1 MEFIKNM
8 EIKQLSYYINQA
20 KIIKPENNQKKIRIA
35 FVGSFSLNGFEET
48 IQVQCNDEKI
58 NCITYNS
65 PYNQFTQEI
74 LNENSNLY
82 KFKPDIIFL
91 LIDNRIIL
99 ENSFYFSNINSEN
112 KNKKHIDEK
121 INEIKNLIEVFTQK
135 SQSKIIIANFVI
147 PTYTPLGI
155 YESKIEYGIKEI
167 ILDLNKKL
175 KELSRNMDSCYVYD
189 FNSFVTKF
197 GEKNIL
203 DYKKMNY
210 GDIKINFDIIP
221 YLIYDFLGY
230 VKPILG
236 LNKKCLVL
244 DLDNTL
250 WGNIIGEDGI
260 EGIKIGPYP
269 EGRSFVEFQKVIKA
283 LSENGIILAI
293 NSKNNQKDAM
303 KAINEHPHMILREK
317 DFSCI
322 KINWNDKIS
331 NMREIAKDLNIG
343 LDSIVFFDDDPTNR
357 ELLRMSIPEVNT
369 IELPKDPSNYAQ
381 ILRNLNDFNV
391 LKITQDDTKRRIMY
405 EQEQNRQ
412 KLESSTEN
420 LNEYL
425 KKLNIKIKIKL
436 DDKFSIA
443 RISQLILKTNQF
455 NLTTKR
461 YQEEEI
467 KQFVDDQTIIVG
479 CAEVEDKFGES
490 GITNVFIIKKNSK
503 EWVIDTFLL
512 SCRIMGRGIEEAI
525 LGEILEIAKDKG
537 IERIKANFILTEK
550 NQPTKNFLKNY
561 GFEKDGENW
570 IFLLKNKIKI
580 PDYLEIELNE

>member
-1 MEFIKNM
+1 M
-8 EIKQLSYYINQA
+8 EIKELSHYINQA
-20 KIIKPENNQKKIRIA
+20 KIIKPENHQKKIRIA
-35 FVGSFSLNGFEET
+35 FAGSFSLNGFEET

-58 NCITYNS
+58 NCVTYNS

-175 KELSRNMDSCYVYD
+175 KELSRNIDSCYVYD

-221 YLIYDFLGY
+221 HLIYDFLGY
-230 VKPILG
+230 VKPIQG

-250 WGNIIGEDGI
+250 WGNIIGEDGF
-260 EGIKIGPYP
+260 EGIKMGPYP
-269 EGRSFVEFQKVIKA
+269 EGRSFVEFQKVIKS

-293 NSKNNQKDAM
+293 NSKNNQNETM
-303 KAINEHPHMILREK
+303 KVINEHPHMILREK

-331 NMREIAKDLNIG
+331 NMKEIAKELNIG
-343 LDSIVFFDDDPTNR
+343 LDSIVFFDDDPINR
-357 ELLRMSIPEVNT
+357 ELLRMSLPEVNT
-369 IELPKDPSNYAQ
+369 IELPKDPSIYAQ
-381 ILRNLNDFNV
+381 ILRDLNDFNT
-391 LKITQDDTKRRIMY
+391 LKITNDDVQRKTMY
-405 EQEQNRQ
+405 KQEQNRQ
-412 KLESSTEN
+412 KLQSSTEN

-425 KKLNIKIKIKL
+425 KKLDIKIKIKL
-436 DDKFSIA
+436 DDKLSVA

-461 YQEEEI
+461 YQEEQI
-467 KQFVDDQTIIVG
+467 KEFVKDETMIVG
-479 CAEVEDKFGES
+479 CSEIEDKFGEN
-490 GITNVFIIKKNSK
+490 GITNVFIIKTKPN
-503 EWVIDTFLL
+503 EWIIDTFLL
-512 SCRIMGRGIEEAI
+512 SCRIMGRGIEEGI
-525 LGEILEIAKDKG
+525 IGKILEIAKNKG
-537 IERIKANFILTEK
+537 IEKIIATFIPTEK
-550 NQPTKNFLKNY
+550 NKPAENFLKNY
-561 GFEKDGENW
+561 GFEKEDEKW

-580 PDYLEIELNE
+580 PDYLEVELK

>member
-1 MEFIKNM
+1 M
-8 EIKQLSYYINQA
+8 EIRELSHYINQS
-20 KIIKPENNQKKIRIA
+20 KIIKPKNHEKKIRIA

-58 NCITYNS
+58 NCLTYNS

-74 LNENSNLY
+74 LNDNSNLY
-82 KFKPDIIFL
+82 KFKPDITFL
-91 LIDNRIIL
+91 LIDNRVIL
-99 ENSFYFSNINSEN
+99 EDSFYFSNINS
-112 KNKKHIDEK
+112 KNKKYTDEK
-121 INEIKNLIEVFTQK
+121 INEIQNLIQVFTQK
-135 SQSKIIIANFVI
+135 SQSKIVMANFVI
-147 PTYTPLGI
+147 PTYTSLGI

-167 ILDLNKKL
+167 ILNLNKKL
-175 KELSRNMDSCYVYD
+175 KQLSRNIDSLYIYD

-221 YLIYDFLGY
+221 HLIYDFLGY

-331 NMREIAKDLNIG
+331 NMREISNELNIG
-343 LDSIVFFDDDPTNR
+343 LDSIVFFDDDPVNR
-357 ELLRMSIPEVNT
+357 ELLRMSIPEINT
-369 IELPKDPSNYAQ
+369 VELPKDPSTYAQ
-381 ILRNLNDFNV
+381 ILRNLNDFNT
-391 LKITQDDTKRRIMY
+391 LKITKDDTHRKIMY
-405 EQEQNRQ
+405 KQEQNRQ

-425 KKLNIKIKIKL
+425 KKLDIKIKIKL
-436 DDKFSIA
+436 DDKFSIS

-467 KQFVDDQTIIVG
+467 KEFVKDETMIVG
-479 CAEVEDKFGES
+479 CSEIEDKFGEN
-490 GITNVFIIKKNSK
+490 GITNVFIIKTKPN
-503 EWVIDTFLL
+503 EWIIDTFLL
-512 SCRIMGRGIEEAI
+512 SCRIMGRGIEEGI
-525 LGEILEIAKDKG
+525 IGKILEIAKNKG
-537 IERIKANFILTEK
+537 IEKIIATFIPTEK
-550 NQPTKNFLKNY
+550 NKPAENFLKNY
-561 GFEKDGENW
+561 GFEKEDEKW

-580 PDYLEIELNE
+580 PDYLEVELK

>member
-1 MEFIKNM
+1 M
-8 EIKQLSYYINQA
+8 EIKELSYYINQA
-20 KIIKPENNQKKIRIA
+20 KIIKPENHKNKIRIA
-35 FVGSFSLNGFEET
+35 FVGSFTLNGFEET
-48 IQVQCNDEKI
+48 MQVQCNDEKI

-65 PYNQFTQEI
+65 PYNQFNQEI
-74 LNENSNLY
+74 LDENSNLY

-91 LIDNRIIL
+91 LIDNRSIL

-112 KNKKHIDEK
+112 EKKKYTDEK
-121 INEIKNLIEVFTQK
+121 FNEINNLIKTFTKK
-135 SQSKIIIANFVI
+135 SHSKIIIANFVI

-175 KELSRNMDSCYVYD
+175 KELSRNIDLCYVYD

-221 YLIYDFLGY
+221 HLIYDFLGY

-331 NMREIAKDLNIG
+331 NMREISNELNIG
-343 LDSIVFFDDDPTNR
+343 LDSIVFFDDDPVNR
-357 ELLRMSIPEVNT
+357 ELLRMSIPEINT
-369 IELPKDPSNYAQ
+369 VELPKDPSTYAQ
-381 ILRNLNDFNV
+381 ILRNLNDFNT
-391 LKITQDDTKRRIMY
+391 LKITKDDTQRKIMY
-405 EQEQNRQ
+405 KQEQNRQ

-425 KKLNIKIKIKL
+425 KKLDIKIKIKL
-436 DDKFSIA
+436 DDKFSIS

-467 KQFVDDQTIIVG
+467 REFVKDETMIVG
-479 CAEVEDKFGES
+479 CSEVEDKFGEN
-490 GITNVFIIKKNSK
+490 GITNVFIIKTKPN
-503 EWVIDTFLL
+503 EWIIDTFLL
-512 SCRIMGRGIEEAI
+512 SCRIMGRGIEEGI
-525 LGEILEIAKDKG
+525 IGKILEIAKNKG
-537 IERIKANFILTEK
+537 IEKIIATFIPTEK
-550 NQPTKNFLKNY
+550 NKPAENFLKNY
-561 GFEKDGENW
+561 GFEKEDEKW

-580 PDYLEIELNE
+580 PDYLEVELK

>member
-1 MEFIKNM
+1 M
-8 EIKQLSYYINQA
+8 EIRELSHYINQS
-20 KIIKPENNQKKIRIA
+20 KIIKPKNHEKKIRIA

-58 NCITYNS
+58 NCLTYNS

-74 LNENSNLY
+74 LNDNSNLY
-82 KFKPDIIFL
+82 KFKPDITFL
-91 LIDNRIIL
+91 LIDNRVIL
-99 ENSFYFSNINSEN
+99 EDSFYFSNINS
-112 KNKKHIDEK
+112 KNKKYTDEK
-121 INEIKNLIEVFTQK
+121 INEIQNLIQVFTQK
-135 SQSKIIIANFVI
+135 SQSKIVMANFVI
-147 PTYTPLGI
+147 PTYTSLGI

-167 ILDLNKKL
+167 ILNLNKKL
-175 KELSRNMDSCYVYD
+175 KQLSRNIDSLYIYD

-221 YLIYDFLGY
+221 HLIYDFLGY
-230 VKPILG
+230 VKPIQG

-250 WGNIIGEDGI
+250 WGNIIGEDGF
-260 EGIKIGPYP
+260 EGIKMGPYP
-269 EGRSFVEFQKVIKA
+269 EGRSFVEFQKVIKS

-293 NSKNNQKDAM
+293 NSKNNQNETM
-303 KAINEHPHMILREK
+303 KVINEHPHMILREK

-331 NMREIAKDLNIG
+331 NMKEIAKELNIG
-343 LDSIVFFDDDPTNR
+343 LDSIVFFDDDQINR
-357 ELLRMSIPEVNT
+357 ELLRMSLPEVNT
-369 IELPKDPSNYAQ
+369 IELPKDPSIYAQ
-381 ILRNLNDFNV
+381 ILRDLNDFNT
-391 LKITQDDTKRRIMY
+391 LKITNDDVQRKTMY
-405 EQEQNRQ
+405 KQEQNRQ
-412 KLESSTEN
+412 KLQSSTEN

-425 KKLNIKIKIKL
+425 KKLDIKIKIKL
-436 DDKFSIA
+436 DDKLSVA

-467 KQFVDDQTIIVG
+467 REFVKDETMIVG
-479 CAEVEDKFGES
+479 CSEVEDKFGEN
-490 GITNVFIIKKNSK
+490 GITNVFIIKTKPN
-503 EWVIDTFLL
+503 EWIIDTFLL
-512 SCRIMGRGIEEAI
+512 SCRIMGRGIEEGI
-525 LGEILEIAKDKG
+525 IGKILEIAKNKG
-537 IERIKANFILTEK
+537 IEKIIATFIPTEK
-550 NQPTKNFLKNY
+550 NKPAENFLKNY
-561 GFEKDGENW
+561 GFEKEDEKW

-580 PDYLEIELNE
+580 PDYLEVELK

>member
-8 EIKQLSYYINQA
+8 EIKELSYYINQA
-20 KIIKPENNQKKIRIA
+20 KIIKPENHKNKIRIA
-35 FVGSFSLNGFEET
+35 FVGSFTLNGFEET

-65 PYNQFTQEI
+65 PYNQFNQEI
-74 LNENSNLY
+74 LDENSNLY

-91 LIDNRIIL
+91 LIDNRTIL
-99 ENSFYFSNINSEN
+99 EKSFYFSNINSEN
-112 KNKKHIDEK
+112 EKKKYTDEK
-121 INEIKNLIEVFTQK
+121 FNEINNLIKTFTKK
-135 SQSKIIIANFVI
+135 SHSKIIIANFVI

-167 ILDLNKKL
+167 IFELNKKL
-175 KELSRNMDSCYVYD
+175 KELSRNIDSCYVYD

-210 GDIKINFDIIP
+210 GDIKINFDVIP
-221 YLIYDFLGY
+221 YLIYEFLGY

-236 LNKKCLVL
+236 LNKKCIVL

-250 WGNIIGEDGI
+250 WGNIIGEDGF
-260 EGIKIGPYP
+260 EGIKLGPYP
-269 EGRSFVEFQKVIKA
+269 EGRSFVEFQKVIKS

-293 NSKNNQKDAM
+293 NSKNNQEDAM
-303 KAINEHPHMILREK
+303 KAINEHPHMILREN

-331 NMREIAKDLNIG
+331 NMREISNELNIG
-343 LDSIVFFDDDPTNR
+343 LDSIVFFDDDPVNR
-357 ELLRMSIPEVNT
+357 ELLRMSIPEINT
-369 IELPKDPSNYAQ
+369 VELPKDPSTYAQ
-381 ILRNLNDFNV
+381 ILRNLNDFNT
-391 LKITQDDTKRRIMY
+391 LKITKDDTHRKIMY
-405 EQEQNRQ
+405 KQEQNRQ

-425 KKLNIKIKIKL
+425 KKLDIKIKIKL
-436 DDKFSIA
+436 DDKFSIS

-461 YQEEEI
+461 YQEEQI
-467 KQFVDDQTIIVG
+467 KEFIEDKTIIVG
-479 CAEVEDKFGES
+479 CSEVDDKFGEN
-490 GITNVFIIKKNSK
+490 GITNVFIIKTKPN
-503 EWVIDTFLL
+503 EWIIDTFLL
-512 SCRIMGRGIEEAI
+512 SCRIMGRGIEEGI
-525 LGEILEIAKDKG
+525 IGKILEIAKNKG
-537 IERIKANFILTEK
+537 IKKITATFIPTEK
-550 NQPTKNFLKNY
+550 NKPAENFLKNY
-561 GFEKDGENW
+561 GFKKEKENW
-570 IFLLKNKIKI
+570 IFLLKNEIKI
-580 PDYLEIELNE
+580 PDYLEVELK

>member
-1 MEFIKNM
+1 M
-8 EIKQLSYYINQA
+8 EIKELSYYINQA
-20 KIIKPENNQKKIRIA
+20 KIIKPENHKNKIRIA
-35 FVGSFSLNGFEET
+35 FVGSFTLNGFEET

-65 PYNQFTQEI
+65 PYNQFNQEI
-74 LNENSNLY
+74 LDENSNLY

-91 LIDNRIIL
+91 LIDNRTIL
-99 ENSFYFSNINSEN
+99 EKSFYFSNINSEN
-112 KNKKHIDEK
+112 EKKKYTDEK
-121 INEIKNLIEVFTQK
+121 FNEINNLIKTFTKK
-135 SQSKIIIANFVI
+135 SHSKIIIANFVI

-167 ILDLNKKL
+167 IFELNKKL
-175 KELSRNMDSCYVYD
+175 KELSRNIDSCYVYD

-210 GDIKINFDIIP
+210 GDIKINFDVIP
-221 YLIYDFLGY
+221 YLIYEFLGY

-236 LNKKCLVL
+236 LNKKCIVL

-250 WGNIIGEDGI
+250 WGNIIGEDGF
-260 EGIKIGPYP
+260 EGIKLGPYP
-269 EGRSFVEFQKVIKA
+269 EGRSFVEFQKVIKS

-331 NMREIAKDLNIG
+331 NMREISNELNIG
-343 LDSIVFFDDDPTNR
+343 LDSIVFFDDDPVNR
-357 ELLRMSIPEVNT
+357 ELLRMSIPEINT
-369 IELPKDPSNYAQ
+369 VELPKDPSTYAQ
-381 ILRNLNDFNV
+381 ILRNLNDFNT
-391 LKITQDDTKRRIMY
+391 LKITKDDTHRKIMY
-405 EQEQNRQ
+405 KQEQNRQ

-425 KKLNIKIKIKL
+425 KKLDIKIKIKL
-436 DDKFSIA
+436 DDKFSIS

-467 KQFVDDQTIIVG
+467 REFVKDETMIVG
-479 CAEVEDKFGES
+479 CSEVEDKFGEN
-490 GITNVFIIKKNSK
+490 GITNVFIIKTKPN
-503 EWVIDTFLL
+503 EWIIDTFLL
-512 SCRIMGRGIEEAI
+512 SCRIMGRGIEEGI
-525 LGEILEIAKDKG
+525 IGKILEIAKNKG
-537 IERIKANFILTEK
+537 IEKIIATFIPTEK
-550 NQPTKNFLKNY
+550 NKPAENFLKNY
-561 GFEKDGENW
+561 GFEKEDEKW

-580 PDYLEIELNE
+580 PDYLEVELK

>member
-8 EIKQLSYYINQA
+8 EIKQLSHYMNQV
-20 KIIKPENNQKKIRIA
+20 KIIKPKNHKNKIRIA
-35 FVGSFSLNGFEET
+35 FVGSFTLNGFEET

-58 NCITYNS
+58 NCTTYNS
-65 PYNQFTQEI
+65 PYNQFNQEV

-91 LIDNRIIL
+91 LIDTRTIL
-99 ENSFYFSNINSEN
+99 EDSFYFSNIDYE
-112 KNKKHIDEK
+112 DEK
-121 INEIKNLIEVFTQK
+121 KKYAIKKFNEIKNLIEIVTK
-135 SQSKIIIANFVI
+135 KIQSKIVITNFTI
-147 PTYTPLGI
+147 PTYTSLGI

-175 KELSRNMDSCYVYD
+175 KILSKDIDSCYVYD
-189 FNSFVTKF
+189 FNSFVTRF

-210 GDIKINFDIIP
+210 GDIKINFDMIP

-236 LNKKCLVL
+236 LNKKCIVL

-250 WGNIIGEDGI
+250 WGNIIGEDGF
-260 EGIKIGPYP
+260 EGIQIGPYP
-269 EGRSFVEFQKVIKA
+269 EGRSFVEFQKVIKS

-303 KAINEHPHMILREK
+303 KVINEHPHMVLREK

-331 NMREIAKDLNIG
+331 NMKQISNELNIG
-343 LDSIVFFDDDPTNR
+343 LDSIVFFDDDPVNR
-357 ELLRMSIPEVNT
+357 ELLRMSIPEINT
-369 IELPKDPSNYAQ
+369 IELPRDSSTYAQ
-381 ILRNLNDFNV
+381 ILRNLNDFNT
-391 LKITQDDTKRRIMY
+391 LKITKDDMERKIMY
-405 EQEQNRQ
+405 GQEQNRQ
-412 KLESSTEN
+412 KLESNTEN

-436 DDKFSIA
+436 DDKITIS

-461 YQEEEI
+461 YPEEQI
-467 KQFVDDQTIIVG
+467 KEFVENETMIVG
-479 CAEVEDKFGES
+479 CSEVEDKFGEN
-490 GITNVFIIKKNSK
+490 GITNVFIIKTKSN

-512 SCRIMGRGIEEAI
+512 SCRVMGRGIEEGI
-525 LGEILEIAKDKG
+525 LGKILEIAKSKG
-537 IERIKANFILTEK
+537 IEKITATFIPTEK
-550 NQPTKNFLKNY
+550 NKPSENFLENY
-561 GFEKDGENW
+561 GFKKEKENW
-570 IFLLKNKIKI
+570 VFLLKNKIKI
-580 PDYLEIELNE
+580 PDHLQVELK

>member
-1 MEFIKNM
+1 M
-8 EIKQLSYYINQA
+8 EIKELSYYINQA
-20 KIIKPENNQKKIRIA
+20 KIIKPENHQKKIRIA

-58 NCITYNS
+58 NCVTYNS

-112 KNKKHIDEK
+112 KNKKYVDKK

-175 KELSRNMDSCYVYD
+175 KELSRNIDSCYVYD

-221 YLIYDFLGY
+221 HLIYDFLGY

-236 LNKKCLVL
+236 SNKKCLVL

-343 LDSIVFFDDDPTNR
+343 LDSIVFFDDDPINR
-357 ELLRMSIPEVNT
+357 ELLRMGIPEVNT
-369 IELPKDPSNYAQ
+369 IELPKDPSSYAQ
-381 ILRNLNDFNV
+381 ILRNLNDFNI
-391 LKITQDDTKRRIMY
+391 LKITKDDVQRKIMY
-405 EQEQNRQ
+405 AQEQNRQ

-425 KKLNIKIKIKL
+425 KKLDIKIKIKL
-436 DDKFSIA
+436 DNEFSIS

-467 KQFVDDQTIIVG
+467 KEFVEDKTMIVG
-479 CAEVEDKFGES
+479 CSEVDDKFGEN
-490 GITNVFIIKKNSK
+490 GITNVFIIKTKPN
-503 EWVIDTFLL
+503 EWIIDTFLL
-512 SCRIMGRGIEEAI
+512 SCRIMGRGIEEGI
-525 LGEILEIAKDKG
+525 IGKILEIAKNKG
-537 IERIKANFILTEK
+537 IKKITATFIPTEK
-550 NQPTKNFLKNY
+550 NKPAENFLKNY
-561 GFEKDGENW
+561 GFKKEKENW
-570 IFLLKNKIKI
+570 VFLLKNEIKI
-580 PDYLEIELNE
+580 PDYLEVELK

>member
-1 MEFIKNM
+1 M
-8 EIKQLSYYINQA
+8 EIKELSHYINQA
-20 KIIKPENNQKKIRIA
+20 KIIKPENHQKKIRIA

-175 KELSRNMDSCYVYD
+175 KELSRNIDSCYIYD

-343 LDSIVFFDDDPTNR
+343 LDSIVFFDDDPINR
-357 ELLRMSIPEVNT
+357 ELLRMGIPEVNT
-369 IELPKDPSNYAQ
+369 IELPKDPSSYAQ
-381 ILRNLNDFNV
+381 ILRNLNDFNI
-391 LKITQDDTKRRIMY
+391 LKITKDDVQRKIMY
-405 EQEQNRQ
+405 KQEQNRK

-425 KKLNIKIKIKL
+425 KKLDIKIRIKL
-436 DDKFSIA
+436 DNEFSIS

-467 KQFVDDQTIIVG
+467 KEFVEDKTMIVG
-479 CAEVEDKFGES
+479 CSEVDDKFGEN
-490 GITNVFIIKKNSK
+490 GITNVFIIKTKSN
-503 EWVIDTFLL
+503 EWIIDTFLL
-512 SCRIMGRGIEEAI
+512 SCRIMGRGIEEGI
-525 LGEILEIAKDKG
+525 IGKILEIAKNKG
-537 IERIKANFILTEK
+537 IEKITATFIPTEK
-550 NQPTKNFLKNY
+550 NKPAENFLKNY
-561 GFEKDGENW
+561 GFEKDGEKW
-570 IFLLKNKIKI
+570 VFLLKNKIKI
-580 PDYLEIELNE
+580 PNHLQVELK

>member
-1 MEFIKNM
+1 M
-8 EIKQLSYYINQA
+8 EIKELSYYINQA
-20 KIIKPENNQKKIRIA
+20 KIIKPENHQKKIRIA

-112 KNKKHIDEK
+112 KNKKYIDEK

-175 KELSRNMDSCYVYD
+175 KELSRNIDSCYVYD

-343 LDSIVFFDDDPTNR
+343 LDSIVFFDDDPINR

-369 IELPKDPSNYAQ
+369 IELPKDPSSYAQ
-381 ILRNLNDFNV
+381 ILRNLNDFNI
-391 LKITQDDTKRRIMY
+391 LKITKDDVQRKIMY
-405 EQEQNRQ
+405 KQEQNRK

-425 KKLNIKIKIKL
+425 KKLDIKIRIKL
-436 DDKFSIA
+436 DNEFSIS

-467 KQFVDDQTIIVG
+467 KEFIEDKTIIVG
-479 CAEVEDKFGES
+479 CSEVDDKFGEN
-490 GITNVFIIKKNSK
+490 GITNVFIIKTKSN
-503 EWVIDTFLL
+503 EWIIDTFLL
-512 SCRIMGRGIEEAI
+512 SCRIMGRGIEEGI
-525 LGEILEIAKDKG
+525 IGKILEIAKNKG
-537 IERIKANFILTEK
+537 IEKITATFIPTEK
-550 NQPTKNFLKNY
+550 NKPAENFLKNY
-561 GFEKDGENW
+561 GFEKDDEKW
-570 IFLLKNKIKI
+570 VFLLKNKIKI
-580 PDYLEIELNE
+580 PNHLQVELK

>member
-1 MEFIKNM
+1 M
-8 EIKQLSYYINQA
+8 EIRELSHYINQS
-20 KIIKPENNQKKIRIA
+20 KIIKPKNHEKKIRIA

-58 NCITYNS
+58 NCLTYNS

-74 LNENSNLY
+74 LNDNSNLY
-82 KFKPDIIFL
+82 KFKPDITFL
-91 LIDNRIIL
+91 LIDNRVIL
-99 ENSFYFSNINSEN
+99 EDSFYFSNINS
-112 KNKKHIDEK
+112 KNKKYTDEK
-121 INEIKNLIEVFTQK
+121 INEIQNLIQVFTQK
-135 SQSKIIIANFVI
+135 SQSKIVMANFVI
-147 PTYTPLGI
+147 PTYTSLGI

-167 ILDLNKKL
+167 ILNLNKKL
-175 KELSRNMDSCYVYD
+175 KQLSRNIDSLYIYD

-221 YLIYDFLGY
+221 HLIYDFLGY
-230 VKPILG
+230 VKPIQG

-250 WGNIIGEDGI
+250 WGNIIGEDGF
-260 EGIKIGPYP
+260 EGIKMGPYP
-269 EGRSFVEFQKVIKA
+269 EGRSFVEFQKVIKS

-293 NSKNNQKDAM
+293 NSKNNQNETM
-303 KAINEHPHMILREK
+303 KVINEHPHMILREK

-331 NMREIAKDLNIG
+331 NMKEIAKELNIG
-343 LDSIVFFDDDPTNR
+343 LDSIVFFDDDPINR
-357 ELLRMSIPEVNT
+357 ELLRMSLPEVNT
-369 IELPKDPSNYAQ
+369 IELPKDPSIYTQ
-381 ILRNLNDFNV
+381 ILRDLNDFNT
-391 LKITQDDTKRRIMY
+391 LKITNDDVQRKTMY
-405 EQEQNRQ
+405 KQEQNRQ
-412 KLESSTEN
+412 KLQSSTEN

-425 KKLNIKIKIKL
+425 KKLDIKIKIKL
-436 DDKFSIA
+436 DDKLSVA

-467 KQFVDDQTIIVG
+467 REFVKDETMIVG
-479 CAEVEDKFGES
+479 CSEVEDKFGEN
-490 GITNVFIIKKNSK
+490 GITNVFIIKTKPN
-503 EWVIDTFLL
+503 EWIIDTFLL
-512 SCRIMGRGIEEAI
+512 SCRIMGRGIEEGI
-525 LGEILEIAKDKG
+525 IGKILEIAKNKG
-537 IERIKANFILTEK
+537 IEKIIATFIPTEK
-550 NQPTKNFLKNY
+550 NKPAENFLKNY
-561 GFEKDGENW
+561 GFEKEDEKW

-580 PDYLEIELNE
+580 PDYLEVELK

>member
-1 MEFIKNM
+1 M
-8 EIKQLSYYINQA
+8 EIKELSHYINQA
-20 KIIKPENNQKKIRIA
+20 KIIKPENHQKKIRIA

-112 KNKKHIDEK
+112 KNKKYVDEK

-155 YESKIEYGIKEI
+155 YESKIEYGVKEV

-175 KELSRNMDSCYVYD
+175 KELSRNIDSCYVYD

-283 LSENGIILAI
+283 LSENGVILAI

-343 LDSIVFFDDDPTNR
+343 LDSIVFFDDDPINR
-357 ELLRMSIPEVNT
+357 ELLRMGIPEVNT
-369 IELPKDPSNYAQ
+369 IELPKDPSSYAQ
-381 ILRNLNDFNV
+381 ILRNLNDFNI
-391 LKITQDDTKRRIMY
+391 LKITKDDVQRKIMY
-405 EQEQNRQ
+405 AQEQNRQ

-425 KKLNIKIKIKL
+425 KKLDIKIKIKL
-436 DDKFSIA
+436 DDEFSIS
-443 RISQLILKTNQF
+443 RIFQLILKTNQF

-467 KQFVDDQTIIVG
+467 KEFVEDKTMIVG
-479 CAEVEDKFGES
+479 CSEVDDKFGEN
-490 GITNVFIIKKNSK
+490 GITNVFIIKTKPN
-503 EWVIDTFLL
+503 EWIIDTFLL
-512 SCRIMGRGIEEAI
+512 SCRIMGRGIEEGI
-525 LGEILEIAKDKG
+525 IGKILEIAKNKG
-537 IERIKANFILTEK
+537 IEKIIATFIPTEK
-550 NQPTKNFLKNY
+550 NKPAENFLKNY
-561 GFEKDGENW
+561 GFEKEDEKW

-580 PDYLEIELNE
+580 PDYLEVELK

>member
-1 MEFIKNM
+1 M
-8 EIKQLSYYINQA
+8 EIKQLSYYINEV
-20 KIIKPENNQKKIRIA
+20 KIIKSEKHNKKIRVA
-35 FVGSFSLNGFEET
+35 FIGSSTLNGFEET
-48 IQVQCNDEKI
+48 IQVQCNEEKI

-65 PYNQFTQEI
+65 PYNQFNQEI

-91 LIDNRIIL
+91 LIDNRTIL
-99 ENSFYFSNINSEN
+99 ENLFYFTNIDSKIEY
-112 KNKKHIDEK
+112 KKFLEEK
-121 INEIKNLIEVFTQK
+121 FNQLSNLINIITK
-135 SQSKIIIANFVI
+135 KTKSKIIIMNFVI
-147 PTYTPLGI
+147 PTYSSLGI
-155 YESKIEYGIKEI
+155 FESKIEYGVKEI

-175 KELSRNMDSCYVYD
+175 KEFSRNKDSCYIYD

-210 GDIKINFDIIP
+210 GDIQIDFNLIP
-221 YLIYDFLGY
+221 YLIYEFLGY

-236 LNKKCLVL
+236 LNKKCIVL

-250 WGNIIGEDGI
+250 WGNIVGEDGF

-269 EGRSFVEFQKVIKA
+269 EGRSFIEFQKVIKS

-303 KAINEHPHMILREK
+303 KVINEHPYMILRK
-317 DFSCI
+317 NDFSCI

-331 NMREIAKDLNIG
+331 NMKEIAKELNIG
-343 LDSIVFFDDDPTNR
+343 LDSIVFFDDDPVNR
-357 ELLRMSIPEVNT
+357 ELIKMSIPEINT

-525 LGEILEIAKDKG
+525 LGKILEIAKDKG

-580 PDYLEIELNE
+580 PDYLEVELNE

>member
-8 EIKQLSYYINQA
+8 EIKELSYYINQA
-20 KIIKPENNQKKIRIA
+20 KIIKPENHKNKIRIA
-35 FVGSFSLNGFEET
+35 FVGSFTLNGFEET

-65 PYNQFTQEI
+65 PYNQFNQEI
-74 LNENSNLY
+74 LDENSNLY

-91 LIDNRIIL
+91 LIDNRTIL
-99 ENSFYFSNINSEN
+99 EKSFYFSNINSEN
-112 KNKKHIDEK
+112 EKKKYTDEK
-121 INEIKNLIEVFTQK
+121 FNEINNLIKTFTKK
-135 SQSKIIIANFVI
+135 SHSKIIIANFVI

-167 ILDLNKKL
+167 IFELNKKL
-175 KELSRNMDSCYVYD
+175 KELSRNIDSCYVYD
-189 FNSFVTKF
+189 FNSFITKF

-210 GDIKINFDIIP
+210 GDIKINFDVIP
-221 YLIYDFLGY
+221 YLIYEFLGY

-236 LNKKCLVL
+236 LNKKCIVL

-250 WGNIIGEDGI
+250 WGNIIGEDGF
-260 EGIKIGPYP
+260 EGIKLGPYP
-269 EGRSFVEFQKVIKA
+269 EGRSFVEFQKVIKS

-293 NSKNNQKDAM
+293 NSKNNQEDAM
-303 KAINEHPHMILREK
+303 KAINEHPHMILREN

-343 LDSIVFFDDDPTNR
+343 LDSIVFFDDDPVNR
-357 ELLRMSIPEVNT
+357 ELLRMSIPEINT
-369 IELPKDPSNYAQ
+369 VELPKDPSTYAQ
-381 ILRNLNDFNV
+381 ILRNLNDFNT
-391 LKITQDDTKRRIMY
+391 LKITKDDTHRKIMY
-405 EQEQNRQ
+405 KQEQNRQ

-425 KKLNIKIKIKL
+425 KKLDIKIKIKL
-436 DDKFSIA
+436 DDKFSIS

-461 YQEEEI
+461 YQEEQI
-467 KQFVDDQTIIVG
+467 KEFVKDETMIVG
-479 CAEVEDKFGES
+479 CSEIEDKFGEN
-490 GITNVFIIKKNSK
+490 GITNVFIIKTKPN
-503 EWVIDTFLL
+503 EWIIDTFLL
-512 SCRIMGRGIEEAI
+512 SCRIMGRGIEEGI
-525 LGEILEIAKDKG
+525 IGKILEIAKNKG
-537 IERIKANFILTEK
+537 IEKITATFIPTEK
-550 NQPTKNFLKNY
+550 NKPAENFLKNY
-561 GFEKDGENW
+561 GFEKEKENW

-580 PDYLEIELNE
+580 PDHLQVELK

>member
-1 MEFIKNM
+1 MGFIKNM
-8 EIKQLSYYINQA
+8 EIKQLSYYMNEA
-20 KIIKPENNQKKIRIA
+20 KMIKPENHKNKIRIA
-35 FVGSFSLNGFEET
+35 FVGSFTLNGFEET
-48 IQVQCNDEKI
+48 MQVQCNDEKI

-65 PYNQFTQEI
+65 PYNQFNQEI
-74 LNENSNLY
+74 LNEDSNLY

-91 LIDNRIIL
+91 LIDSRIIL
-99 ENSFYFSNINSEN
+99 EDSFYFSNINSE
-112 KNKKHIDEK
+112 DEK
-121 INEIKNLIEVFTQK
+121 KKFTSKKFDEINNLIKIISKK
-135 SQSKIIIANFVI
+135 SQSKIVITNFTI
-147 PTYTPLGI
+147 PTYTSLGI
-155 YESKIEYGIKEI
+155 YESKIEYGTKEI

-175 KELSRNMDSCYVYD
+175 KELSRNIDSCYVYD

-197 GEKNIL
+197 GEKNVI
-203 DYKKMNY
+203 DYKKMYY

-221 YLIYDFLGY
+221 HLIYEFLGY

-236 LNKKCLVL
+236 LNKKCIVL

-269 EGRSFVEFQKVIKA
+269 EGRSFVEFQKVIKS

-343 LDSIVFFDDDPTNR
+343 LDSIVFFDDDPINR
-357 ELLRMSIPEVNT
+357 ELLRMSMPEVNT
-369 IELPKDPSNYAQ
+369 IELPKDPSSYAQ
-381 ILRNLNDFNV
+381 ILRNLNDFNT
-391 LKITQDDTKRRIMY
+391 LKITKDDTERKKMY
-405 EQEQNRQ
+405 SQEQNRQ

-425 KKLNIKIKIKL
+425 KKLDIKIKIKL
-436 DDKFSIA
+436 DNEFSIS

-467 KQFVDDQTIIVG
+467 KEFVEDKTMIVG
-479 CAEVEDKFGES
+479 CSEVDDKFGEN
-490 GITNVFIIKKNSK
+490 GITNVFIIKTKSN
-503 EWVIDTFLL
+503 EWIIDTFLL
-512 SCRIMGRGIEEAI
+512 SCRIMGRGIEEGI
-525 LGEILEIAKDKG
+525 IGKILEIAKNKG
-537 IERIKANFILTEK
+537 IEKITATFIPTEK
-550 NQPTKNFLKNY
+550 NKPAENFLKNY
-561 GFEKDGENW
+561 GFKKEKENW
-570 IFLLKNKIKI
+570 VFLLKNKIKI
-580 PDYLEIELNE
+580 PDHLQVELK

>member
-1 MEFIKNM
+1 M
-8 EIKQLSYYINQA
+8 EIKELSHYINQA
-20 KIIKPENNQKKIRIA
+20 KIIKPENHQKTIRIA

-82 KFKPDIIFL
+82 KFKPDVIFL

-112 KNKKHIDEK
+112 KHKKYVDEK

-221 YLIYDFLGY
+221 HLIYDFLGY

-236 LNKKCLVL
+236 SNKKCLVL

-343 LDSIVFFDDDPTNR
+343 LDSIVFFDDDPINR
-357 ELLRMSIPEVNT
+357 ELLRMGIPEINT
-369 IELPKDPSNYAQ
+369 IELPKDPSSYAQ
-381 ILRNLNDFNV
+381 ILRNLNDFNI
-391 LKITQDDTKRRIMY
+391 LKITKDDVQRKIMY
-405 EQEQNRQ
+405 SQEQNRQ
-412 KLESSTEN
+412 KLESSTKN

-425 KKLNIKIKIKL
+425 KKLDIKIKIKL
-436 DDKFSIA
+436 DNEFSIS

-467 KQFVDDQTIIVG
+467 KEFVEDKTMIVG
-479 CAEVEDKFGES
+479 CSEVDDKFGEN
-490 GITNVFIIKKNSK
+490 GITNVFIIKIKSN
-503 EWVIDTFLL
+503 EWIIDTFLL
-512 SCRIMGRGIEEAI
+512 SCRIMGRGIEEGI
-525 LGEILEIAKDKG
+525 IGKILEIAKNKG
-537 IERIKANFILTEK
+537 IKKITATFIPTEK
-550 NQPTKNFLKNY
+550 NKPAENFLKNY
-561 GFEKDGENW
+561 GFKKEKENW
-570 IFLLKNKIKI
+570 VFLLKHKIKI
-580 PDYLEIELNE
+580 PDHLQVELM

>member
-8 EIKQLSYYINQA
+8 EIKELSYYINQA
-20 KIIKPENNQKKIRIA
+20 KIIKPENHKNKIRIA
-35 FVGSFSLNGFEET
+35 FVGSFTLNGFEET

-65 PYNQFTQEI
+65 PYNQFNQEI
-74 LNENSNLY
+74 LDENSNLY

-91 LIDNRIIL
+91 LIDNRTIL
-99 ENSFYFSNINSEN
+99 EKSFYFSNINSEN
-112 KNKKHIDEK
+112 EKKKYTDEK
-121 INEIKNLIEVFTQK
+121 FNEINNLIKTFTKK
-135 SQSKIIIANFVI
+135 SHSKIIITNFVI

-167 ILDLNKKL
+167 IFELNKKL
-175 KELSRNMDSCYVYD
+175 KELSRNIDSCYVYD

-210 GDIKINFDIIP
+210 GDIKINFDVIP
-221 YLIYDFLGY
+221 YLIYEFLGY

-236 LNKKCLVL
+236 LNKKCIVL

-250 WGNIIGEDGI
+250 WGNIIGEDGF
-260 EGIKIGPYP
+260 EGIKLGPYP
-269 EGRSFVEFQKVIKA
+269 EGRSFVEFQKVIKS

-293 NSKNNQKDAM
+293 NSKNNQEDAM
-303 KAINEHPHMILREK
+303 KAINEHPHMILREN

-331 NMREIAKDLNIG
+331 NMREISNELNIG
-343 LDSIVFFDDDPTNR
+343 LDSIVFFDDDPVNR
-357 ELLRMSIPEVNT
+357 ELLRMSIPEINT
-369 IELPKDPSNYAQ
+369 VELPKDPSTYAQ
-381 ILRNLNDFNV
+381 ILRNLNDFNT
-391 LKITQDDTKRRIMY
+391 LKITKDDTHRKIMY
-405 EQEQNRQ
+405 KQEQNRQ

-425 KKLNIKIKIKL
+425 KKLDIKIKIKL
-436 DDKFSIA
+436 DDKFSIS

-461 YQEEEI
+461 YQEEQI
-467 KQFVDDQTIIVG
+467 KEFVKDETMIVG
-479 CAEVEDKFGES
+479 CSEIEDKFGEN
-490 GITNVFIIKKNSK
+490 GITNVFIIKTKPN
-503 EWVIDTFLL
+503 EWIIDTFLL
-512 SCRIMGRGIEEAI
+512 SCRIMGRGIEEGI
-525 LGEILEIAKDKG
+525 IGKILEIAKNKG
-537 IERIKANFILTEK
+537 IEKITATFIPTEK
-550 NQPTKNFLKNY
+550 NKPAENFLKNY
-561 GFEKDGENW
+561 GFEKEKENW
-570 IFLLKNKIKI
+570 IFLLKNEIKI
-580 PDYLEIELNE
+580 PDYLEVELK

>member
-1 MEFIKNM
+1 M
-8 EIKQLSYYINQA
+8 EIRELSHYINQS
-20 KIIKPENNQKKIRIA
+20 KIIKPKNHEKKIRIA

-58 NCITYNS
+58 NCLTYNS

-74 LNENSNLY
+74 LNDNSNLY
-82 KFKPDIIFL
+82 KFKPDITFL
-91 LIDNRIIL
+91 LIDNRVIL
-99 ENSFYFSNINSEN
+99 EDSFYFSNINS
-112 KNKKHIDEK
+112 KNKKYTDEK
-121 INEIKNLIEVFTQK
+121 INEIQNLIQVFTQK
-135 SQSKIIIANFVI
+135 SQSKIVMANFVI
-147 PTYTPLGI
+147 PTYTSLGI

-167 ILDLNKKL
+167 ILNLNKKL
-175 KELSRNMDSCYVYD
+175 KQLSRNIDSLYIYD

-221 YLIYDFLGY
+221 HLIYDFLGY
-230 VKPILG
+230 VKPIQG

-250 WGNIIGEDGI
+250 WGNIIGEDGF
-260 EGIKIGPYP
+260 EGIKMGPYP
-269 EGRSFVEFQKVIKA
+269 EGRSFVEFQKVIKS

-293 NSKNNQKDAM
+293 NSKNNQNETM
-303 KAINEHPHMILREK
+303 KVINEHPHMILREK

-331 NMREIAKDLNIG
+331 NMKEIAKELNIG
-343 LDSIVFFDDDPTNR
+343 LDRIVFFDDDPINR
-357 ELLRMSIPEVNT
+357 ELLRMSLPEVNT
-369 IELPKDPSNYAQ
+369 IELPKDPSIYAQ
-381 ILRNLNDFNV
+381 ILRDLNDFNT
-391 LKITQDDTKRRIMY
+391 LKITNDDVQRKTMY
-405 EQEQNRQ
+405 KQEQNRQ
-412 KLESSTEN
+412 KLQSSTEN

-425 KKLNIKIKIKL
+425 KKLDIKIKIKL
-436 DDKFSIA
+436 DDKLSVA

-467 KQFVDDQTIIVG
+467 REFVKDETMIVG
-479 CAEVEDKFGES
+479 CSEVEDKFGEN
-490 GITNVFIIKKNSK
+490 GITNVFIIKTKPN
-503 EWVIDTFLL
+503 EWIIDTFLL
-512 SCRIMGRGIEEAI
+512 SCRIMGRGIEEGI
-525 LGEILEIAKDKG
+525 IGKILEIAKNKG
-537 IERIKANFILTEK
+537 IEKIIATFIPTEK
-550 NQPTKNFLKNY
+550 NKPAENFLKNY
-561 GFEKDGENW
+561 GFEKEDEKW

-580 PDYLEIELNE
+580 PDYLEVELK

>member
-1 MEFIKNM
+1 M
-8 EIKQLSYYINQA
+8 EIKELSYYINQA
-20 KIIKPENNQKKIRIA
+20 KIIKPENHQKKIRIA

-112 KNKKHIDEK
+112 KNKKYVDEK

-175 KELSRNMDSCYVYD
+175 KELSRNIDSCYVYD

-221 YLIYDFLGY
+221 HLIYDFLGY

-236 LNKKCLVL
+236 SNKKCLVL

-343 LDSIVFFDDDPTNR
+343 LDSIVFFDDDPINR
-357 ELLRMSIPEVNT
+357 ELLRMSMPEVNT
-369 IELPKDPSNYAQ
+369 IELPKDPSSYAQ
-381 ILRNLNDFNV
+381 ILRNLNDFNI
-391 LKITQDDTKRRIMY
+391 LKITKDDVQRKIMY
-405 EQEQNRQ
+405 AQEQNRQ

-425 KKLNIKIKIKL
+425 KKLDIKIKIKL
-436 DDKFSIA
+436 DNEFSIS

-467 KQFVDDQTIIVG
+467 KEFVEDKTMIVG
-479 CAEVEDKFGES
+479 CSEVDDKFGEN
-490 GITNVFIIKKNSK
+490 GITNVFIIKTKSN
-503 EWVIDTFLL
+503 EWIIDTFLL
-512 SCRIMGRGIEEAI
+512 SCRIMGRGIEEGI
-525 LGEILEIAKDKG
+525 IGKILEIAKNKG
-537 IERIKANFILTEK
+537 IEKITATFIPTEK
-550 NQPTKNFLKNY
+550 NKPAENFLKNY
-561 GFEKDGENW
+561 GFKREQENW
-570 IFLLKNKIKI
+570 VFLLKNKINI
-580 PDYLEIELNE
+580 PDYLQVKLK

>member
-1 MEFIKNM
+1 M
-8 EIKQLSYYINQA
+8 EIKQLSYYINEV
-20 KIIKPENNQKKIRIA
+20 KIIKSEKHNKKIRIA
-35 FVGSFSLNGFEET
+35 FIGSSTLNGFEET
-48 IQVQCNDEKI
+48 MQVQCNEEKI

-65 PYNQFTQEI
+65 PYNQFNQEI

-91 LIDNRIIL
+91 LIDNRTIL
-99 ENSFYFSNINSEN
+99 ENLFYFSNIDSKIEY
-112 KNKKHIDEK
+112 KKFLEEK
-121 INEIKNLIEVFTQK
+121 FNQLSNLINIITK
-135 SQSKIIIANFVI
+135 KTKSKIIIMNFVI
-147 PTYTPLGI
+147 PTYSSLGI
-155 YESKIEYGIKEI
+155 FESKIEYGVKEI

-175 KELSRNMDSCYVYD
+175 KEFSRNKDSCYIYD

-210 GDIKINFDIIP
+210 GDIQIDFNLIP
-221 YLIYDFLGY
+221 YLIYEFLGY

-236 LNKKCLVL
+236 LNKKCIVL

-250 WGNIIGEDGI
+250 WGNIVGEDGF

-269 EGRSFVEFQKVIKA
+269 EGRSFIEFQKVIKS

-303 KAINEHPHMILREK
+303 KVINEHPYMILRK
-317 DFSCI
+317 NDFSCI

-331 NMREIAKDLNIG
+331 NMKEIAKELNIG
-343 LDSIVFFDDDPTNR
+343 LDSIVFFDDDPVNR
-357 ELLRMSIPEVNT
+357 ELIKMSIPEINT

-467 KQFVDDQTIIVG
+467 KEFVDDQTIIVG

-525 LGEILEIAKDKG
+525 LGKILEIAKDKG

-580 PDYLEIELNE
+580 PDYLEVELNE

>member
-1 MEFIKNM
+1 M
-8 EIKQLSYYINQA
+8 EIKQLSYYINEV
-20 KIIKPENNQKKIRIA
+20 KIIKSEKHNKKIRVA
-35 FVGSFSLNGFEET
+35 FIGSSTLNGFEET
-48 IQVQCNDEKI
+48 IQVQCNEEKI

-65 PYNQFTQEI
+65 PYNQFNQEI

-91 LIDNRIIL
+91 LIDNRTIL
-99 ENSFYFSNINSEN
+99 ENLFYFSNIDSKIEY
-112 KNKKHIDEK
+112 KKFLEEK
-121 INEIKNLIEVFTQK
+121 FNQLSNLINIITK
-135 SQSKIIIANFVI
+135 KTKSKIIIMNFVI
-147 PTYTPLGI
+147 PTYSSLGI
-155 YESKIEYGIKEI
+155 FESKIEYGVQEI

-175 KELSRNMDSCYVYD
+175 KEFSRNKDSCYIYD

-210 GDIKINFDIIP
+210 GDIQIDFNLIP
-221 YLIYDFLGY
+221 YLIYEFLGY

-236 LNKKCLVL
+236 LNKKCIVL

-250 WGNIIGEDGI
+250 WGNIVGEDGF

-269 EGRSFVEFQKVIKA
+269 EGRSFIEFQKVIKS

-303 KAINEHPHMILREK
+303 KVINEHPYMVLRK
-317 DFSCI
+317 NDFSCI

-331 NMREIAKDLNIG
+331 NMKEIAKELNIG
-343 LDSIVFFDDDPTNR
+343 LDSIVFFDDDPVNR
-357 ELLRMSIPEVNT
+357 ELIKMSIPEINT

-381 ILRNLNDFNV
+381 ILRSLNDFNV

-525 LGEILEIAKDKG
+525 LGKILEIAKDKG

>member
-1 MEFIKNM
+1 M
-8 EIKQLSYYINQA
+8 EIKELSHYINQA
-20 KIIKPENNQKKIRIA
+20 KIIKPENHQKKIRIA
-35 FVGSFSLNGFEET
+35 FAGSFSLNGFEET

-58 NCITYNS
+58 NCVTYNS

-112 KNKKHIDEK
+112 KNKKYVDEK

-155 YESKIEYGIKEI
+155 YESKIEYGVKEV

-175 KELSRNMDSCYVYD
+175 KELSRNIDSCYVYD

-221 YLIYDFLGY
+221 HLIYDFLGY

-343 LDSIVFFDDDPTNR
+343 LDSIVFFDDDPINR
-357 ELLRMSIPEVNT
+357 ELLRMGIPEVNT
-369 IELPKDPSNYAQ
+369 IELPKDPSSYAQ
-381 ILRNLNDFNV
+381 ILRNLNDFNI
-391 LKITQDDTKRRIMY
+391 LKITKDDVQRKIMY
-405 EQEQNRQ
+405 AQEQNRQ

-425 KKLNIKIKIKL
+425 KKLDIKIRIKL
-436 DDKFSIA
+436 DNEFSIS

-461 YQEEEI
+461 YQEEQI
-467 KQFVDDQTIIVG
+467 KEFVKDETMIVG
-479 CAEVEDKFGES
+479 CSEVEDKFGEN
-490 GITNVFIIKKNSK
+490 GITNVFIIKTKPN
-503 EWVIDTFLL
+503 EWIIDTFLL
-512 SCRIMGRGIEEAI
+512 SCRIMGRGIEEGI
-525 LGEILEIAKDKG
+525 IGKILEIAKNKG
-537 IERIKANFILTEK
+537 IEKIIATFIPTEK
-550 NQPTKNFLKNY
+550 NKPAENFLKNY
-561 GFEKDGENW
+561 GFEKEDEKW

-580 PDYLEIELNE
+580 PDYLEVELK

>member
-1 MEFIKNM
+1 M
-8 EIKQLSYYINQA
+8 EIKELSHYINQA
-20 KIIKPENNQKKIRIA
+20 KIIKPENHQKKIRIA

-112 KNKKHIDEK
+112 KNKKYVDEK

-175 KELSRNMDSCYVYD
+175 KELSRNIDLCYVYD

-221 YLIYDFLGY
+221 HLIYDFLGY

-343 LDSIVFFDDDPTNR
+343 LDSIVFFDDDPINR
-357 ELLRMSIPEVNT
+357 ELLRMGIPEVNT
-369 IELPKDPSNYAQ
+369 IELPKDPSSYAQ
-381 ILRNLNDFNV
+381 ILRNLNDFNI
-391 LKITQDDTKRRIMY
+391 LKITKDDVQRKIMY
-405 EQEQNRQ
+405 AQEQNRQ

-425 KKLNIKIKIKL
+425 KKLDIKIKIKL
-436 DDKFSIA
+436 DDEFSIS

-467 KQFVDDQTIIVG
+467 KEFVEDKTMIVG
-479 CAEVEDKFGES
+479 CSEVDDKFGEN
-490 GITNVFIIKKNSK
+490 GITNVFIIKTKPN
-503 EWVIDTFLL
+503 EWIIDTFLL
-512 SCRIMGRGIEEAI
+512 SCRIMGRGIEEGI
-525 LGEILEIAKDKG
+525 IGKILEIAKNKG
-537 IERIKANFILTEK
+537 IKKITATFIPTEK
-550 NQPTKNFLKNY
+550 NKPAENFLKNY
-561 GFEKDGENW
+561 GFKKEKENW
-570 IFLLKNKIKI
+570 VFLLKNEIKI
-580 PDYLEIELNE
+580 PDYLEVELK

>member
-1 MEFIKNM
+1 M
-8 EIKQLSYYINQA
+8 EIKQLSYYINEV
-20 KIIKPENNQKKIRIA
+20 KIIKSEKHNKKIRVA
-35 FVGSFSLNGFEET
+35 FIGSSTLNGFEET
-48 IQVQCNDEKI
+48 IQVQCNEEKI

-65 PYNQFTQEI
+65 PYNQFNQEI

-91 LIDNRIIL
+91 LIDNRTIL
-99 ENSFYFSNINSEN
+99 ENLFYFSNIDSKIEY
-112 KNKKHIDEK
+112 KKFLEEK
-121 INEIKNLIEVFTQK
+121 FNQLSNLINIITK
-135 SQSKIIIANFVI
+135 KTKSKIIIMNFVI
-147 PTYTPLGI
+147 PTYSSLGI
-155 YESKIEYGIKEI
+155 FESKIEYGVKEI

-175 KELSRNMDSCYVYD
+175 KEFSRNKDSCYIYD

-210 GDIKINFDIIP
+210 GDIQIDFNLIP
-221 YLIYDFLGY
+221 YLIYEFLGY

-236 LNKKCLVL
+236 LNKKCIVL

-250 WGNIIGEDGI
+250 WGNIVGEDGF

-269 EGRSFVEFQKVIKA
+269 EGRSFIEFQKVIKS

-303 KAINEHPHMILREK
+303 KVINEHPYMVLRK
-317 DFSCI
+317 NDFSCI

-331 NMREIAKDLNIG
+331 NMKEIAKELNIG
-343 LDSIVFFDDDPTNR
+343 LDSIVFFDDDPVNR
-357 ELLRMSIPEVNT
+357 ELIKMSIPEINT

-467 KQFVDDQTIIVG
+467 KEFVDDQTIIVG

-525 LGEILEIAKDKG
+525 LGKILEIAKDKG

-580 PDYLEIELNE
+580 PDYLEVELNE